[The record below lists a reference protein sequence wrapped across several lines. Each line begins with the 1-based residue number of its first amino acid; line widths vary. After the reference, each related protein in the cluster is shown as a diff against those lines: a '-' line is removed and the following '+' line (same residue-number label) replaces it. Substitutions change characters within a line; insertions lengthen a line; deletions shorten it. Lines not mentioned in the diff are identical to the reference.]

1 MKNTIIRSAAAAI
14 TVTAA
19 FVSTS
24 LHVGAASA
32 SPSPT
37 PASFSTLQQALEG
50 RITAR
55 ENLLSTLHLRVNG
68 SPTLTGNDK
77 SALTAI
83 ISHAQGG
90 MTTLMSQAQQATTAA
105 ELKPIANAM
114 IVDYRV
120 YVVVAPQVDL
130 TIIADRESSVS
141 GRLANLEPAIQ
152 NLITLEQQR
161 GKNVSSAEATF
172 ADYKTNVSNA
182 QEQIGQVSTATL
194 LGETPQNYP
203 GSTAVFQGART
214 SMESARTD
222 FGNAWSDLK
231 TLIADLK

>member
-1 MKNTIIRSAAAAI
+1 
-14 TVTAA
+14 
-19 FVSTS
+19 
-24 LHVGAASA
+24 
-32 SPSPT
+32 
-37 PASFSTLQQALEG
+37 
-50 RITAR
+50 
-55 ENLLSTLHLRVNG
+55 
-68 SPTLTGNDK
+68 
-77 SALTAI
+77 
-83 ISHAQGG
+83 